1 MTMLVIK
8 RRTYYDQN
16 IEHDQNLQWVLEA
29 EKLNYKEREVFQLGG
44 ADRVVLAHHLG
55 ARVIRTHV
63 MMISRMR
70 MMQTIMVTVMI
81 MMIEN
86 VMAIR

>member
-1 MTMLVIK
+1 MMMLMMQ

-16 IEHDQNLQWVLEA
+16 IENDQNLQWVLEA
-29 EKLNYKEREVFQLGG
+29 EKLNNKEREVFELGG

-55 ARVIRTHV
+55 ARTIDNEMMRRMQMIIVRVI
-63 MMISRMR
+63 
-70 MMQTIMVTVMI
+70 I

-86 VMAIR
+86 VIVIR